1 MTSFVNPG
9 LLWGLAILAVPI
21 LIHLINL
28 MRHRR
33 VQWAAMEFLLIS
45 RRKNSTWI
53 RLKELLLLALR
64 VAIVAAVVL
73 AWRSPFCR
81 TNGVACS
88 AKSRRITIILLDD
101 SFSMSDRWANTS
113 AFDEAKR
120 LVGRLAAQAA
130 RQSTPQT
137 FTLLRY
143 SRAAQGSGSR
153 FDMLEE
159 RVDTSFEQLL
169 EAQLRRM
176 QPSQEAIG
184 AGPALTAVEQLL
196 PELAGEDVVVHLV
209 SDFRMR
215 DWQDPGAT
223 AESLK
228 RISQA
233 AEKLYLINCMDA
245 ARPNLAIA
253 ALAPLPGTRAAG
265 VPVSLE
271 VTVQN
276 FGSAPAENVAVM
288 LAEDGRERPAL
299 TIDQIGAGS
308 RKRAVS
314 KSSFLRRARIK

>member
-1 MTSFVNPG
+1 
-9 LLWGLAILAVPI
+9 
-21 LIHLINL
+21 
-28 MRHRR
+28 
-33 VQWAAMEFLLIS
+33 
-45 RRKNSTWI
+45 
-53 RLKELLLLALR
+53 
-64 VAIVAAVVL
+64 
-73 AWRSPFCR
+73 
-81 TNGVACS
+81 
-88 AKSRRITIILLDD
+88 
-101 SFSMSDRWANTS
+101 MSDRWANTS

-159 RVDTSFEQLL
+159 RVDTSSNNCS
-169 EAQLRRM
+169 RRGSRCM

-209 SDFRMR
+209 SDFRMSR
-215 DWQDPGAT
+215 LARSGAT

-253 ALAPLPGTRAAG
+253 ALAPLPGMRGAG

-276 FGSAPAENVAVM
+276 FGSARPRTWRSCSPRTVANV
-288 LAEDGRERPAL
+288 
-299 TIDQIGAGS
+299 
-308 RKRAVS
+308 
-314 KSSFLRRARIK
+314 RR